1 MSVSYLNEQGLI
13 TFWQKIKEKLDMV
26 LPSSDGV
33 AGTYLTYGVNS
44 AKAWRDIP
52 GITSFEVDSIVSS
65 SLDSYGFL
73 GVPGQEDL
81 WTKITSRYNP

>member
-26 LPSSDGV
+26 LPSSDGTT
-33 AGTYLTYGVNS
+33 GMYLTYGADNTKV
-44 AKAWRDIP
+44 WRNIP
-52 GITSFEVDSIVSS
+52 GITSLEVDSIVSG
-65 SLDSYGFL
+65 SLGSYGFL